1 MNISLSN
8 PTGTTAQLANDV
20 ITIHSE
26 KSMEQCSPE
35 LLCNKMNSAKN
46 NTDNDYEHRLSKI
59 SDELRG
65 IRDLLEAR
73 TKNQH
78 GDLSRNENV
87 RDVPR
92 AVEFYSD
99 LSTGSLYSPR
109 TVNSAS
115 VSSNCRVDSQLKPKS
130 RCILEKKSSLS
141 FISCSPNTSF
151 GLDDDSFVLLENLT
165 RRGTKKTLLNPCSL
179 NTSRDVE
186 R

>member
-1 MNISLSN
+1 
-8 PTGTTAQLANDV
+8 
-20 ITIHSE
+20 
-26 KSMEQCSPE
+26 
-35 LLCNKMNSAKN
+35 MNSAKN

-73 TKNQH
+73 TKNQPD
-78 GDLSRNENV
+78 DLSRNENV

-130 RCILEKKSSLS
+130 RCILEKKSSQS